1 MDEKKILQEDIEL
14 SEVVLSKVNHAF
26 EKISQEETENMTDKN
41 IINKHNKE
49 AGSHRRRIKSQVAAA
64 AVAVCLLAVGG
75 MSAAAAIH
83 HSWGRGMNGN
93 IQATDTEQ
101 QKLTDDG
108 VAVVYP
114 EKEDYETLKVTN
126 NGVTIVPN
134 TVIVDDQ
141 FAYLSFTI
149 SGYEVA
155 EGEEPSFEDVNIT
168 SDDMGIDMSGSMY
181 DGIVSNE
188 EGAPVYEDGSELQF
202 TDSGDIVS
210 HYYDEN
216 GNLEYLIQAHIA
228 EAGDTMLGKTVKV
241 DFKNLGT
248 YKTEFTDGVE
258 GDWDFEITLPSVS
271 SAKEFDVN
279 KAIEGTDFTLTKI
292 EISPVSLNATYTTDN
307 TAETSQNDLEVPCIQ
322 GMVLNDGSRLPY
334 LTDGGSVGYSDDS
347 KTEAYNIFGYDRVI
361 DVDNVKALIISPKDG
376 AETVEVDIE

>member
-1 MDEKKILQEDIEL
+1 MDEKKILQEDVEL
-14 SEVVLSKVNHAF
+14 PEVVLSKANHAL
-26 EKISQEETENMTDKN
+26 EMIRQEETENMAADNQKN
-41 IINKHNKE
+41 SKKNT
-49 AGSHRRRIKSQVAAA
+49 RRIKSQVAAA
-64 AVAVCLLAVGG
+64 AAVCVLAVGG
-75 MSAAAAIH
+75 VSAVAAIH
-83 HSWGRGMNGN
+83 HNWGRGMSGN

-114 EKEDYETLKVTN
+114 EKEEYEALKVTN
-126 NGVTIVPN
+126 NGVTIVPD
-134 TVIVDDQ
+134 TVIVDAQ

-149 SGYEVA
+149 SGYNLP
-155 EGEEPSFEDVNIT
+155 EGDEPGFEDVNIT
-168 SDDMGIDMSGSMY
+168 SDDMGINMSGGMY

-216 GNLEYLIQAHIA
+216 GNLEYFIQAHIA

-248 YKTEFTDGVE
+248 LYKTEFTDGVE
-258 GDWDFEITLPSVS
+258 GDWNFEITLPSVS

-279 KAIEGTDFTLTKI
+279 KAIDGTSFTLTKL

-307 TAETSQNDLEVPCIQ
+307 APEANQDDLGVPCVK
-322 GMVLNDGSRLPY
+322 GVVLKDGSRLPY
-334 LTDGGSVGYSDDS
+334 LTDGGSIGYTDDS
-347 KTEAYNIFGYDRVI
+347 KTEAYNVFGYDRVI
-361 DVDNVKALIISPKDG
+361 DVDNVKALIISPTGNTAD
-376 AETVEVDIE
+376 TVEVDIQ

>member
-1 MDEKKILQEDIEL
+1 MDEKKILQEDVEL
-14 SEVVLSKVNHAF
+14 PEVVLSKANHAL
-26 EKISQEETENMTDKN
+26 EMIRQEETENMAADNQKN
-41 IINKHNKE
+41 SKKNT
-49 AGSHRRRIKSQVAAA
+49 RRIKSQVAAA
-64 AVAVCLLAVGG
+64 TAVCVLAVGG
-75 MSAAAAIH
+75 VSAVAAIH
-83 HSWGRGMNGN
+83 HNWGRGMSGN

-114 EKEDYETLKVTN
+114 EKEEYEALKITN
-126 NGVTIVPN
+126 NGVTIVPD
-134 TVIVDDQ
+134 TVIVDAQ

-155 EGEEPSFEDVNIT
+155 EGEEPGFEDVNIT
-168 SDDMGIDMSGSMY
+168 SDDMGINMSGGMY

-216 GNLEYLIQAHIA
+216 GNLEYFIQAHIA

-248 YKTEFTDGVE
+248 LYKTEFTDGVE
-258 GDWDFEITLPSVS
+258 GDWNFEITLPSVS
-271 SAKEFDVN
+271 SAREFDVN
-279 KAIEGTDFTLTKI
+279 KAIDGTSFTLTKL

-307 TAETSQNDLEVPCIQ
+307 APEANQDDLGVPCVK
-322 GMVLNDGSRLPY
+322 GVVLKDGSRLPY
-334 LTDGGSVGYSDDS
+334 LTDGGSIGYTDDS
-347 KTEAYNIFGYDRVI
+347 KTEAYNILGYDRVI
-361 DVDNVKALIISPKDG
+361 DVDNVKALIISPTGNTSD
-376 AETVEVDIE
+376 TVEVDIQ

>member
-1 MDEKKILQEDIEL
+1 MDEKKILQEDVEL
-14 SEVVLSKVNHAF
+14 PEVVLSKANHAL
-26 EKISQEETENMTDKN
+26 EMIRQKETENMAADNQKN
-41 IINKHNKE
+41 SKKNT
-49 AGSHRRRIKSQVAAA
+49 RRIKSQVAAA
-64 AVAVCLLAVGG
+64 AAVCVLAVGG
-75 MSAAAAIH
+75 VSAVAAIH
-83 HSWGRGMNGN
+83 HNWGRGMSGN

-114 EKEDYETLKVTN
+114 EKAEYEALKVTN
-126 NGVTIVPN
+126 NGVTIVPD
-134 TVIVDDQ
+134 TVIVDAQ

-149 SGYEVA
+149 SGYNLNEGDEPGFEEV
-155 EGEEPSFEDVNIT
+155 NMT
-168 SDDMGIDMSGSMY
+168 SDDMGINMSGGMY

-216 GNLEYLIQAHIA
+216 GNLEYFIQAHIA

-248 YKTEFTDGVE
+248 LYKTEFTDGVE
-258 GDWDFEITLPSVS
+258 GDWNFEITLPSVS
-271 SAKEFDVN
+271 SAREFDVN
-279 KAIEGTDFTLTKI
+279 KAIDGTSFTLTKL

-307 TAETSQNDLEVPCIQ
+307 APEANQDDLGVPCVK
-322 GMVLNDGSRLPY
+322 GVVLKDGSRLPY
-334 LTDGGSVGYSDDS
+334 LTDGGSIGYTDDS
-347 KTEAYNIFGYDRVI
+347 KTEAYNILGYDRVI
-361 DVDNVKALIISPKDG
+361 DVDNVKALIISPTGNTSD
-376 AETVEVDIE
+376 TVEVDIQ

>member
-1 MDEKKILQEDIEL
+1 MDEKKILQEDVEL
-14 SEVVLSKVNHAF
+14 PEVVLSKANHAL
-26 EKISQEETENMTDKN
+26 EMIRQEETENMAADNQKN
-41 IINKHNKE
+41 SKKNT
-49 AGSHRRRIKSQVAAA
+49 RRIKSQVAAA
-64 AVAVCLLAVGG
+64 AAVCVLAAGG
-75 MSAAAAIH
+75 VSAVAAIH
-83 HSWGRGMNGN
+83 HNWGRGMSGN

-114 EKEDYETLKVTN
+114 EKEEYENLKITN
-126 NGVTIVPN
+126 NGVTIVPD
-134 TVIVDDQ
+134 TVIVDAQ

-155 EGEEPSFEDVNIT
+155 EGEEPGFEDVNIT
-168 SDDMGIDMSGSMY
+168 SDDMGINMSGGMY

-216 GNLEYLIQAHIA
+216 GNLEYFIQAHIA

-248 YKTEFTDGVE
+248 LYKTEFTDGVE
-258 GDWDFEITLPSVS
+258 GDWNFEITLPSVS
-271 SAKEFDVN
+271 SAREFDVN
-279 KAIEGTDFTLTKI
+279 KAIDGTSFTLTKL

-307 TAETSQNDLEVPCIQ
+307 APEANQDDLGVPCVK
-322 GMVLNDGSRLPY
+322 GVVLKDGSRLPY
-334 LTDGGSVGYSDDS
+334 LTDGGSIGYTDDS
-347 KTEAYNIFGYDRVI
+347 KTEAYNILGYDRVI
-361 DVDNVKALIISPKDG
+361 DVDNVKALIISPTGNTSD
-376 AETVEVDIE
+376 TVEVDIQ

>member
-1 MDEKKILQEDIEL
+1 MDEKKILQEDVEL
-14 SEVVLSKVNHAF
+14 PEVVLSKANHAL
-26 EKISQEETENMTDKN
+26 EMIRQEETENMAADNQKN
-41 IINKHNKE
+41 SKKNT
-49 AGSHRRRIKSQVAAA
+49 RRIKSQVAAA
-64 AVAVCLLAVGG
+64 TAVCVLAVGG
-75 MSAAAAIH
+75 VSAVAAIH
-83 HSWGRGMNGN
+83 HNWGRGMSGN

-114 EKEDYETLKVTN
+114 EKEEYEALKVTN
-126 NGVTIVPN
+126 NGVTIVPD
-134 TVIVDDQ
+134 TVIVDAQ

-149 SGYEVA
+149 SGYNLN
-155 EGEEPSFEDVNIT
+155 EGEEPGFEDVNMT
-168 SDDMGIDMSGSMY
+168 SDDMEINMFGGMY
-181 DGIVSNE
+181 DGIVCNE

-216 GNLEYLIQAHIA
+216 GNLEYFIQAHIA

-248 YKTEFTDGVE
+248 LYKAEFTDGVE
-258 GDWDFEITLPSVS
+258 GDWNFEITLPSVS

-279 KAIEGTDFTLTKI
+279 KAIDGTSFTLTKL

-307 TAETSQNDLEVPCIQ
+307 APEANQDDLGVPCVK
-322 GMVLNDGSRLPY
+322 GVVLKDGSRLPY
-334 LTDGGSVGYSDDS
+334 LTDGGSIGYTDDS
-347 KTEAYNIFGYDRVI
+347 KTEAYNILGYDRVI
-361 DVDNVKALIISPKDG
+361 DVDNVKALIISPTGNTSD
-376 AETVEVDIE
+376 TVEIDIQ

>member
-1 MDEKKILQEDIEL
+1 MDEKKILQEDVEL
-14 SEVVLSKVNHAF
+14 PEVVLSKANHAL
-26 EKISQEETENMTDKN
+26 EMIRQEETENMAADNQKN
-41 IINKHNKE
+41 SKKNT
-49 AGSHRRRIKSQVAAA
+49 RRIKSQVAAA
-64 AVAVCLLAVGG
+64 TAVCVLAVGG
-75 MSAAAAIH
+75 VSAVAAIH
-83 HSWGRGMNGN
+83 HNWGRGMSGN

-114 EKEDYETLKVTN
+114 EKEEYEALKVTN
-126 NGVTIVPN
+126 NGVTIVPD
-134 TVIVDDQ
+134 TVIVDAQ

-155 EGEEPSFEDVNIT
+155 EGEEPGFEDVNIT
-168 SDDMGIDMSGSMY
+168 SDDMGINMSGGMY

-216 GNLEYLIQAHIA
+216 GNLEYFIQAHIA

-241 DFKNLGT
+241 DFKNLGSL
-248 YKTEFTDGVE
+248 YKAEFTDGVE
-258 GDWDFEITLPSVS
+258 GDWNFEITLPSVS

-279 KAIEGTDFTLTKI
+279 KAIDGTSFTLTKL

-307 TAETSQNDLEVPCIQ
+307 APEANQDDLGVPCVK
-322 GMVLNDGSRLPY
+322 GVVLKDGSRLPY
-334 LTDGGSVGYSDDS
+334 LTDGGSIGYTDDS
-347 KTEAYNIFGYDRVI
+347 KTEAYNILGYDRVI
-361 DVDNVKALIISPKDG
+361 DVDNVKALIISPTGNTSD
-376 AETVEVDIE
+376 TVEVDIQ

>member
-1 MDEKKILQEDIEL
+1 MDEKKILQEDVEL
-14 SEVVLSKVNHAF
+14 PEVVLSKANHAL
-26 EKISQEETENMTDKN
+26 EMIRQEETENMAADNQKN
-41 IINKHNKE
+41 SKKNT
-49 AGSHRRRIKSQVAAA
+49 RRIKSQVAAA
-64 AVAVCLLAVGG
+64 TAVCVLAVGG
-75 MSAAAAIH
+75 VSAVAAIH
-83 HSWGRGMNGN
+83 HNWGRGMSGN

-114 EKEDYETLKVTN
+114 EKEEYEALKVTN
-126 NGVTIVPN
+126 NGVTIVPD
-134 TVIVDDQ
+134 TVIVDAQ

-155 EGEEPSFEDVNIT
+155 EGEEPGFEDVNIT
-168 SDDMGIDMSGSMY
+168 SDDMEINMSGGMY

-210 HYYDEN
+210 RYYDEN
-216 GNLEYLIQAHIA
+216 GNLEYFIQAHIA

-248 YKTEFTDGVE
+248 LYKAEFTDGVE
-258 GDWDFEITLPSVS
+258 GDWNFEITLPSVS

-279 KAIEGTDFTLTKI
+279 KAIDGTSFTLTKL

-307 TAETSQNDLEVPCIQ
+307 APEANQDDLGVPCVK
-322 GMVLNDGSRLPY
+322 GVVLKDGSKLPY
-334 LTDGGSVGYSDDS
+334 LTDGGSIGYTDDS
-347 KTEAYNIFGYDRVI
+347 KTEAYNVFGYDRVI
-361 DVDNVKALIISPKDG
+361 DVDNVKALIISPTGNTSD
-376 AETVEVDIE
+376 TVEVDIQ

>member
-1 MDEKKILQEDIEL
+1 MDEKKILQEDVEL
-14 SEVVLSKVNHAF
+14 PEVVLSKANHAL
-26 EKISQEETENMTDKN
+26 EMIRQEETENMAADNQKN
-41 IINKHNKE
+41 SKKNT
-49 AGSHRRRIKSQVAAA
+49 RRIKSQVAAA
-64 AVAVCLLAVGG
+64 AAVCVLAVGG
-75 MSAAAAIH
+75 VSAVAAIH
-83 HSWGRGMNGN
+83 HNWGRGMSGN

-114 EKEDYETLKVTN
+114 EKEEYEALKVTN
-126 NGVTIVPN
+126 NGVTIVPD
-134 TVIVDDQ
+134 TVIVDAQ

-149 SGYEVA
+149 SGYNLNEGDEPGFEEV
-155 EGEEPSFEDVNIT
+155 NMT
-168 SDDMGIDMSGSMY
+168 SDDMGINMSGGMY

-216 GNLEYLIQAHIA
+216 GNLEYFIQAHIA

-248 YKTEFTDGVE
+248 LYKAEFTDGVE
-258 GDWDFEITLPSVS
+258 GDWNFEITLPSVS
-271 SAKEFDVN
+271 SAREFDVN
-279 KAIEGTDFTLTKI
+279 KAIDGTSFTLTKL

-307 TAETSQNDLEVPCIQ
+307 APEANQDDLGVPCVK
-322 GMVLNDGSRLPY
+322 GVVLKDGSRLPY
-334 LTDGGSVGYSDDS
+334 LTDGGSIGYTDDS
-347 KTEAYNIFGYDRVI
+347 KTEAYNILGYDRVI
-361 DVDNVKALIISPKDG
+361 DVDNVKALIISPTGNTSD
-376 AETVEVDIE
+376 TVEVDIQ

>member
-1 MDEKKILQEDIEL
+1 MDEKKILQEDVEL
-14 SEVVLSKVNHAF
+14 PEVVLSKANHAL
-26 EKISQEETENMTDKN
+26 EMIRQEETKNMAADNQKN
-41 IINKHNKE
+41 SKKNT
-49 AGSHRRRIKSQVAAA
+49 RRIKSQVAAA
-64 AVAVCLLAVGG
+64 AAVCVLAVGG
-75 MSAAAAIH
+75 VSAVAAIH
-83 HSWGRGMNGN
+83 HNWGRGMSGN

-114 EKEDYETLKVTN
+114 EKEEYEALKVTN
-126 NGVTIVPN
+126 NGVTIVPD
-134 TVIVDDQ
+134 TVIVDAQ

-149 SGYEVA
+149 SGYNLNEGDEPGFEEV
-155 EGEEPSFEDVNIT
+155 NMT
-168 SDDMGIDMSGSMY
+168 SDDMGINMSGGMY

-188 EGAPVYEDGSELQF
+188 EGAPVYEDGSELKF

-216 GNLEYLIQAHIA
+216 GNLEYFIQAHIA

-248 YKTEFTDGVE
+248 LYKTEFTDGVE
-258 GDWDFEITLPSVS
+258 GDWNFEITLPSVS

-279 KAIEGTDFTLTKI
+279 KAIDGTSFTLTKL

-307 TAETSQNDLEVPCIQ
+307 APEANQDDLGVPCVK
-322 GMVLNDGSRLPY
+322 GVVLKDGSRLPY
-334 LTDGGSVGYSDDS
+334 LTDGGSIGYTDDS
-347 KTEAYNIFGYDRVI
+347 KTEAYNILGYDRVI
-361 DVDNVKALIISPKDG
+361 DVDNVKALIISPTGNTSD
-376 AETVEVDIE
+376 TVEVDIQ

>member
-1 MDEKKILQEDIEL
+1 MDEKKILQEDVEL
-14 SEVVLSKVNHAF
+14 PEVVLSKANHAL
-26 EKISQEETENMTDKN
+26 EMIRQEETENMAADNQKN
-41 IINKHNKE
+41 SKKNT
-49 AGSHRRRIKSQVAAA
+49 RRIKSQVAAA
-64 AVAVCLLAVGG
+64 AAVCVLALGG
-75 MSAAAAIH
+75 VSAVAAIH
-83 HSWGRGMNGN
+83 HNWGRGMNGN

-114 EKEDYETLKVTN
+114 EKEEYEALKVTN
-126 NGVTIVPN
+126 NGVTIAPN
-134 TVIVDDQ
+134 TVIVDAQ

-149 SGYEVA
+149 SGYNLP
-155 EGEEPSFEDVNIT
+155 EGDEPGFEDVNMT
-168 SDDMGIDMSGSMY
+168 SDDMGINMSGGMY

-216 GNLEYLIQAHIA
+216 GNLEYFIQAHIA

-248 YKTEFTDGVE
+248 LYKAEFTDGVE
-258 GDWDFEITLPSVS
+258 GDWNFEITLPSVS
-271 SAKEFDVN
+271 SAREFDVN
-279 KAIEGTDFTLTKI
+279 KAIEGTSFTLTKL

-307 TAETSQNDLEVPCIQ
+307 APEANQDDLGVPCVK
-322 GMVLNDGSRLPY
+322 GVVLKDGSRLPY
-334 LTDGGSVGYSDDS
+334 LTDGGSIGYTDDS
-347 KTEAYNIFGYDRVI
+347 KTEAYNVFGYDRVI
-361 DVDNVKALIISPKDG
+361 DVDNVKALIISPTGNTAD
-376 AETVEVDIE
+376 TVEVDIQ

>member
-1 MDEKKILQEDIEL
+1 MDEKKILQEDVEL
-14 SEVVLSKVNHAF
+14 PEVVLSKVNHAL
-26 EKISQEETENMTDKN
+26 EMIRQEETENMAADNQKN
-41 IINKHNKE
+41 SKKNT
-49 AGSHRRRIKSQVAAA
+49 RRIKSQVAAA
-64 AVAVCLLAVGG
+64 AAVCVLAVGG
-75 MSAAAAIH
+75 VSAVAAIH
-83 HSWGRGMNGN
+83 HNWGRGMSGN

-114 EKEDYETLKVTN
+114 EKEEYEALKVTN
-126 NGVTIVPN
+126 NGVTIVPD
-134 TVIVDDQ
+134 TVIVDAQ

-155 EGEEPSFEDVNIT
+155 EGEEPGFEDVNIT
-168 SDDMGIDMSGSMY
+168 SDDMGINMSGGMY

-216 GNLEYLIQAHIA
+216 GNLEYFIQAHIA

-241 DFKNLGT
+241 DFKNLGSL

-258 GDWDFEITLPSVS
+258 GDWNFEITLPSVS

-279 KAIEGTDFTLTKI
+279 KAIDGTSFTLTKL

-307 TAETSQNDLEVPCIQ
+307 APEANQDDLGVPCVK
-322 GMVLNDGSRLPY
+322 GVVLKDGSRLPY
-334 LTDGGSVGYSDDS
+334 LTDGGSIGYTDDS
-347 KTEAYNIFGYDRVI
+347 KTEAYNILGYDRVI
-361 DVDNVKALIISPKDG
+361 DVDNVKALIISPTGNTSD
-376 AETVEVDIE
+376 TVEVDIQ

>member
-1 MDEKKILQEDIEL
+1 MDEKKILQEDVEL
-14 SEVVLSKVNHAF
+14 PEVVLSKANHAL
-26 EKISQEETENMTDKN
+26 EMIRQEETKNMAADNQKN
-41 IINKHNKE
+41 SKKNT
-49 AGSHRRRIKSQVAAA
+49 RRIKSQVAAA
-64 AVAVCLLAVGG
+64 AAVCVLAVGG
-75 MSAAAAIH
+75 VSAVAAIH
-83 HSWGRGMNGN
+83 HNWGRGMSGN

-114 EKEDYETLKVTN
+114 EKEEYEALKVTN
-126 NGVTIVPN
+126 NGVTIVPD
-134 TVIVDDQ
+134 TVIVDAQ

-149 SGYEVA
+149 SGYNLNEGDEPGFEEV
-155 EGEEPSFEDVNIT
+155 NMT
-168 SDDMGIDMSGSMY
+168 SDDMGINMSGGMY

-216 GNLEYLIQAHIA
+216 GNLEYFIQAHIA

-248 YKTEFTDGVE
+248 LYKTEFTDGVE
-258 GDWDFEITLPSVS
+258 GDWNFEITLPSVS
-271 SAKEFDVN
+271 SAREFDVN
-279 KAIEGTDFTLTKI
+279 KAIDGTSFTLTKL

-307 TAETSQNDLEVPCIQ
+307 APEANQDDLGVPCVK
-322 GMVLNDGSRLPY
+322 GVVLKDGSRLPY
-334 LTDGGSVGYSDDS
+334 LTDGGSIGYTDDS
-347 KTEAYNIFGYDRVI
+347 KTEAYNILGYDRVI
-361 DVDNVKALIISPKDG
+361 DVDNVKALIISPTGNTSD
-376 AETVEVDIE
+376 TVEVDIQ

>member
-1 MDEKKILQEDIEL
+1 MDEKKILQEDVEL
-14 SEVVLSKVNHAF
+14 PEVVLSKANHAL
-26 EKISQEETENMTDKN
+26 EMIRQEETENMAADNQKN
-41 IINKHNKE
+41 SKKNT
-49 AGSHRRRIKSQVAAA
+49 RRIKSQVAAA
-64 AVAVCLLAVGG
+64 AAVCVLAAGG
-75 MSAAAAIH
+75 VSAVAAIH
-83 HSWGRGMNGN
+83 HNWGRGMSGN

-114 EKEDYETLKVTN
+114 EKEEYEALKVTN
-126 NGVTIVPN
+126 NGVTIVPD
-134 TVIVDDQ
+134 TVIVDAQ

-149 SGYEVA
+149 SGYNLPEGDEPGFEEV
-155 EGEEPSFEDVNIT
+155 NMT
-168 SDDMGIDMSGSMY
+168 SDDMGINMSGGMY

-216 GNLEYLIQAHIA
+216 GNLEYFIQAHIA

-248 YKTEFTDGVE
+248 LYKTEFTDGVE
-258 GDWDFEITLPSVS
+258 GDWNFEITLPSVS
-271 SAKEFDVN
+271 SAREFDVN
-279 KAIEGTDFTLTKI
+279 KAIDGTSFTLTKL

-307 TAETSQNDLEVPCIQ
+307 APEANQDDLGVPCVK
-322 GMVLNDGSRLPY
+322 GVVLKDGSRLPY
-334 LTDGGSVGYSDDS
+334 LTDGGSIGYTDDS
-347 KTEAYNIFGYDRVI
+347 KTEAYNILGYDRVI
-361 DVDNVKALIISPKDG
+361 DVDNVKALIISPTGNTSD
-376 AETVEVDIE
+376 TVEVDIQ

>member
-1 MDEKKILQEDIEL
+1 MDEKKILQEDVEL
-14 SEVVLSKVNHAF
+14 PEVVLSKANHAL
-26 EKISQEETENMTDKN
+26 EMIRQEETENMAADNQKN
-41 IINKHNKE
+41 SKKNT
-49 AGSHRRRIKSQVAAA
+49 RRIKSQVAAA
-64 AVAVCLLAVGG
+64 AAVCVLAVGG
-75 MSAAAAIH
+75 VSAVAAIH
-83 HSWGRGMNGN
+83 HNWGRGMSGN

-114 EKEDYETLKVTN
+114 EKEEYEALKVTN
-126 NGVTIVPN
+126 NGVTIVPD
-134 TVIVDDQ
+134 TVIVDAQ

-155 EGEEPSFEDVNIT
+155 EGEEPGFEDVNIT
-168 SDDMGIDMSGSMY
+168 SDDMGINMSGGMY

-216 GNLEYLIQAHIA
+216 GNLEYFIQAHIA

-241 DFKNLGT
+241 DFKNLGSL
-248 YKTEFTDGVE
+248 YKAEFTDGVE
-258 GDWDFEITLPSVS
+258 GDWNFEITLPSVS

-279 KAIEGTDFTLTKI
+279 KAIDGTSFTLTKL

-307 TAETSQNDLEVPCIQ
+307 APEANQDDLGVPCVK
-322 GMVLNDGSRLPY
+322 GVVLKDGSRLPY
-334 LTDGGSVGYSDDS
+334 LTDGGSIGYTDDS
-347 KTEAYNIFGYDRVI
+347 KTEAYNILGYDRVI
-361 DVDNVKALIISPKDG
+361 DVDNVKALIISPTGNTSD
-376 AETVEVDIE
+376 TVEVDIQ

>member
-1 MDEKKILQEDIEL
+1 MDEKKILQEDVEL
-14 SEVVLSKVNHAF
+14 PEVVLSKANHAL
-26 EKISQEETENMTDKN
+26 EMIRQEETENMAADNQKN
-41 IINKHNKE
+41 SKKNT
-49 AGSHRRRIKSQVAAA
+49 RRIKSQVAAA
-64 AVAVCLLAVGG
+64 AAVCVLAVGG
-75 MSAAAAIH
+75 VSAVAAIH
-83 HSWGRGMNGN
+83 HNWGRGMSGN

-114 EKEDYETLKVTN
+114 EKEEYEALKVTN
-126 NGVTIVPN
+126 NGVTIVPD
-134 TVIVDDQ
+134 TVIVDAQ

-155 EGEEPSFEDVNIT
+155 EGEEPGFEDVNIT
-168 SDDMGIDMSGSMY
+168 SDDMGINMSGGMY

-216 GNLEYLIQAHIA
+216 GNLEYFIQAHIA
-228 EAGDTMLGKTVKV
+228 ETGDTMLGKTVKV
-241 DFKNLGT
+241 DFKNLGSL

-258 GDWDFEITLPSVS
+258 GDWNFEITLPSVS

-279 KAIEGTDFTLTKI
+279 KAIDGTSFTLTKL

-307 TAETSQNDLEVPCIQ
+307 APEANQDDLGVPCVK
-322 GMVLNDGSRLPY
+322 GVVLKDGSRLPY
-334 LTDGGSVGYSDDS
+334 LTDGGSIGYTDDS
-347 KTEAYNIFGYDRVI
+347 KTEAYNILGYDRVI
-361 DVDNVKALIISPKDG
+361 DVDNVKALIISPTGNTSD
-376 AETVEVDIE
+376 TVEVDIQ

>member
-1 MDEKKILQEDIEL
+1 MDEKKILQEDVEL
-14 SEVVLSKVNHAF
+14 PEVVLSKVNHAL
-26 EKISQEETENMTDKN
+26 EMIRQEETENMAADNQKDSKKN
-41 IINKHNKE
+41 T
-49 AGSHRRRIKSQVAAA
+49 RRIKSQVAAA
-64 AVAVCLLAVGG
+64 TAVCVLAVGG
-75 MSAAAAIH
+75 VSAVAAIH
-83 HSWGRGMNGN
+83 HNWGRGMSGN

-108 VAVVYP
+108 VAEVYP
-114 EKEDYETLKVTN
+114 EKEEYEALKVTN
-126 NGVTIVPN
+126 NGVTIVPD
-134 TVIVDDQ
+134 TVIVDAQ

-155 EGEEPSFEDVNIT
+155 EGEEPGFEDVNIT
-168 SDDMGIDMSGSMY
+168 SDDMGINMSGGMY

-216 GNLEYLIQAHIA
+216 GNLEYFIQAHIA

-241 DFKNLGT
+241 DFKNLGSL

-258 GDWDFEITLPSVS
+258 GDWNFEITLPSVS

-279 KAIEGTDFTLTKI
+279 KAIDGTSFTLTKL
-292 EISPVSLNATYTTDN
+292 EVSPVSLNATYTTDN
-307 TAETSQNDLEVPCIQ
+307 APEANQDDLGVPCVK
-322 GMVLNDGSRLPY
+322 GVVLKDGSKLPY
-334 LTDGGSVGYSDDS
+334 LTDGGSIGYTDDS
-347 KTEAYNIFGYDRVI
+347 KTEAYNVFGYDRVI
-361 DVDNVKALIISPKDG
+361 DVDNVKALIISPTGNTSD
-376 AETVEVDIE
+376 TVEVDIQ

>member
-1 MDEKKILQEDIEL
+1 MDEKKILQEDVEL
-14 SEVVLSKVNHAF
+14 PEVVLSKANHAL
-26 EKISQEETENMTDKN
+26 EMIRQEETENMAADNQKN
-41 IINKHNKE
+41 SKKNT
-49 AGSHRRRIKSQVAAA
+49 RRIKSQVAAA
-64 AVAVCLLAVGG
+64 TAVCVLAVGG
-75 MSAAAAIH
+75 VSAVAAIH
-83 HSWGRGMNGN
+83 HNWGRGMSGN

-114 EKEDYETLKVTN
+114 EKEEYEALKVTN
-126 NGVTIVPN
+126 NGVTIVPD
-134 TVIVDDQ
+134 TVIVDAQ

-149 SGYEVA
+149 SGYNLPEGDEPGFEEV
-155 EGEEPSFEDVNIT
+155 NMT
-168 SDDMGIDMSGSMY
+168 SDDMGINMSGGMY

-216 GNLEYLIQAHIA
+216 GNLEYFIQAHIA

-248 YKTEFTDGVE
+248 LYKTEFTDGVE
-258 GDWDFEITLPSVS
+258 GDWNFEITLPSVS
-271 SAKEFDVN
+271 SAREFDVN
-279 KAIEGTDFTLTKI
+279 KAIDGTSFTLTKL

-307 TAETSQNDLEVPCIQ
+307 APEANQDDLGVPCVK
-322 GMVLNDGSRLPY
+322 GVVLKDGSRLPY
-334 LTDGGSVGYSDDS
+334 LTDGGSIGYTDDS
-347 KTEAYNIFGYDRVI
+347 KTEAYNILGYDRVI
-361 DVDNVKALIISPKDG
+361 DVDNVKALIISPTGNTSD
-376 AETVEVDIE
+376 TVEVDIQ

>member
-1 MDEKKILQEDIEL
+1 MDEKKILQEDVEL
-14 SEVVLSKVNHAF
+14 PEVVLSKANHAL
-26 EKISQEETENMTDKN
+26 EMIRQEETENMAADNQKN
-41 IINKHNKE
+41 SKKNT
-49 AGSHRRRIKSQVAAA
+49 RRIKSQVAAA
-64 AVAVCLLAVGG
+64 AAVCVLAAGG
-75 MSAAAAIH
+75 VSAVAAIH
-83 HSWGRGMNGN
+83 HNWGRGMSGN

-108 VAVVYP
+108 VAVVYH
-114 EKEDYETLKVTN
+114 EKEEYEALKVTN
-126 NGVTIVPN
+126 NGVTIVPD
-134 TVIVDDQ
+134 TVIVDAQ

-155 EGEEPSFEDVNIT
+155 EGEEPGFEDVNIT
-168 SDDMGIDMSGSMY
+168 SDDMGINMSGGMY

-216 GNLEYLIQAHIA
+216 GNLEYFIQAHIA

-241 DFKNLGT
+241 DFKNLGSL

-258 GDWDFEITLPSVS
+258 GDWNFEITLPSVS

-279 KAIEGTDFTLTKI
+279 KAIDGTSFTLTKL

-307 TAETSQNDLEVPCIQ
+307 APEANQDDLGVPCVK
-322 GMVLNDGSRLPY
+322 GVVLKDGSRIPY
-334 LTDGGSVGYSDDS
+334 LTDGGSIGYTDDS
-347 KTEAYNIFGYDRVI
+347 KTEAYNILGYDRVI
-361 DVDNVKALIISPKDG
+361 DVDNVKALIISPTGNTSD
-376 AETVEVDIE
+376 TVEVDIQ

>member
-1 MDEKKILQEDIEL
+1 MDEKKILQEDVEL
-14 SEVVLSKVNHAF
+14 PEVVLSKANHAL
-26 EKISQEETENMTDKN
+26 EMIRQEETENMAADNQKN
-41 IINKHNKE
+41 SKKNT
-49 AGSHRRRIKSQVAAA
+49 RRIKSQVAAA
-64 AVAVCLLAVGG
+64 TAVCVLAAGG
-75 MSAAAAIH
+75 VSAVAAIH
-83 HSWGRGMNGN
+83 HNWGRGMSGN

-114 EKEDYETLKVTN
+114 EKEEYEALKVTN
-126 NGVTIVPN
+126 NGVTIVPD
-134 TVIVDDQ
+134 TVIVDAQ

-155 EGEEPSFEDVNIT
+155 EGEEPGFEDVNIT
-168 SDDMGIDMSGSMY
+168 SDDMGINMSGGMY

-216 GNLEYLIQAHIA
+216 GNLEYFIQAHIA

-248 YKTEFTDGVE
+248 LYKTEFTDGVE
-258 GDWDFEITLPSVS
+258 GDWNFEITLPSVS
-271 SAKEFDVN
+271 SAREFDVN
-279 KAIEGTDFTLTKI
+279 KAIDGTSFTLTKL

-307 TAETSQNDLEVPCIQ
+307 APEANQDDLGVPCVK
-322 GMVLNDGSRLPY
+322 GVVLKDGSRLPY
-334 LTDGGSVGYSDDS
+334 LTDGGSIGYTDDS
-347 KTEAYNIFGYDRVI
+347 KTEAYNVFGYDRVI
-361 DVDNVKALIISPKDG
+361 DVDNVKALIISPTGNTSD
-376 AETVEVDIE
+376 TVEVDIQ